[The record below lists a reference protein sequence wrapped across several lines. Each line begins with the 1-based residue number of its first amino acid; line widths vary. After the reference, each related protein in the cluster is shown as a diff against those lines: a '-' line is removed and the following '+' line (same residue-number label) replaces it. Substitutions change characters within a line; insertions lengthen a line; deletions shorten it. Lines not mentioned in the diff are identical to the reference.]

1 MCHTSRRRRLLYSR
15 RETKH
20 AERIEATVQVNSL
33 FFENVLLRHIY
44 FFSLS
49 LDATRVVLLRRR
61 LIPETLI
68 YISAFEPFF
77 ALDDVACAMRSRARK
92 KTGLETGRE
101 DETHSR
107 ARGNG
112 VRTARRR
119 SRGAVPGRISR
130 PLFFFLESSLL
141 GLLRFG
147 LVPSSSSLHEQQ
159 RSIVKSTTDVFGLL
173 LIREK
178 QQQRHR
184 VYVRGVILGYKRART
199 NQHEN
204 TSLIKLE
211 NVPDKSSTAFYLGKK
226 LCYVYKAHTKKQ
238 GTVYRTMWGKV
249 TRAHGTSG
257 VVRAKFKHNLPPS
270 SIGGKIRCMLYP
282 SNI

>member
-1 MCHTSRRRRLLYSR
+1 MMSRVRCEVARVQKKKPVWRRDAKTR
-15 RETKH
+15 R
-20 AERIEATVQVNSL
+20 I
-33 FFENVLLRHIY
+33 
-44 FFSLS
+44 
-49 LDATRVVLLRRR
+49 
-61 LIPETLI
+61 
-68 YISAFEPFF
+68 
-77 ALDDVACAMRSRARK
+77 RARE
-92 KTGLETGRE
+92 ETGCE
-101 DETHSR
+101 
-107 ARGNG
+107 
-112 VRTARRR
+112 RRDVGR
-119 SRGAVPGRISR
+119 AVPFRGGFRV
-130 PLFFFLESSLL
+130 LCFFFLESSLL

-147 LVPSSSSLHEQQ
+147 LVPSSSSSSLHEQQ
-159 RSIVKSTTDVFGLL
+159 RSVVKSTLTDVFGLL

>member
-1 MCHTSRRRRLLYSR
+1 M
-15 RETKH
+15 
-20 AERIEATVQVNSL
+20 
-33 FFENVLLRHIY
+33 
-44 FFSLS
+44 
-49 LDATRVVLLRRR
+49 RVVLLRRR

-77 ALDDVACAMRSRARK
+77 ALDDVACAMRSRARSKK

-147 LVPSSSSLHEQQ
+147 LVAIIIVIISPRTTTKRSS
-159 RSIVKSTTDVFGLL
+159 
-173 LIREK
+173 
-178 QQQRHR
+178 
-184 VYVRGVILGYKRART
+184 
-199 NQHEN
+199 
-204 TSLIKLE
+204 
-211 NVPDKSSTAFYLGKK
+211 
-226 LCYVYKAHTKKQ
+226 
-238 GTVYRTMWGKV
+238 
-249 TRAHGTSG
+249 
-257 VVRAKFKHNLPPS
+257 
-270 SIGGKIRCMLYP
+270 KIDFD
-282 SNI
+282 

>member
-1 MCHTSRRRRLLYSR
+1 MSRAISEVARSGAKKKRFGRDAKTTRRIRAREETRCERRDVGRAVPFRGGFRRRRPPLVFSR
-15 RETKH
+15 
-20 AERIEATVQVNSL
+20 
-33 FFENVLLRHIY
+33 
-44 FFSLS
+44 FFSFGSFS
-49 LDATRVVLLRRR
+49 LK
-61 LIPETLI
+61 
-68 YISAFEPFF
+68 
-77 ALDDVACAMRSRARK
+77 M
-92 KTGLETGRE
+92 
-101 DETHSR
+101 
-107 ARGNG
+107 
-112 VRTARRR
+112 
-119 SRGAVPGRISR
+119 
-130 PLFFFLESSLL
+130 
-141 GLLRFG
+141 
-147 LVPSSSSLHEQQ
+147 PSSSSLH
-159 RSIVKSTTDVFGLL
+159 
-173 LIREK
+173 K
-178 QQQRHR
+178 QQQQSVVSTIDQSLLLRENNNNNNNR

-211 NVPDKSSTAFYLGKK
+211 NVPDKASTAFYLGKK

>member
-1 MCHTSRRRRLLYSR
+1 M
-15 RETKH
+15 
-20 AERIEATVQVNSL
+20 
-33 FFENVLLRHIY
+33 
-44 FFSLS
+44 
-49 LDATRVVLLRRR
+49 
-61 LIPETLI
+61 
-68 YISAFEPFF
+68 SAFEPFF
-77 ALDDVACAMRSRARK
+77 VALDDVACAMRSRARSKK

-147 LVPSSSSLHEQQ
+147 LVPSSSSSSSSSLHEQQ
-159 RSIVKSTTDVFGLL
+159 RSVVKSTLTDVFGLL

>member
-1 MCHTSRRRRLLYSR
+1 MSRVRCEVAR
-15 RETKH
+15 
-20 AERIEATVQVNSL
+20 VQK
-33 FFENVLLRHIY
+33 
-44 FFSLS
+44 
-49 LDATRVVLLRRR
+49 
-61 LIPETLI
+61 
-68 YISAFEPFF
+68 
-77 ALDDVACAMRSRARK
+77 K

-147 LVPSSSSLHEQQ
+147 LVPSSLHEQQ
-159 RSIVKSTTDVFGLL
+159 RSVVKSTLTDVFGLL

-238 GTVYRTMWGKV
+238 GTVYRTCLLY
-249 TRAHGTSG
+249 TSPSPRDG
-257 VVRAKFKHNLPPS
+257 LLSRMPS
-270 SIGGKIRCMLYP
+270 SA
-282 SNI
+282 

>member
-1 MCHTSRRRRLLYSR
+1 MMLLNPFSR
-15 RETKH
+15 E
-20 AERIEATVQVNSL
+20 
-33 FFENVLLRHIY
+33 
-44 FFSLS
+44 
-49 LDATRVVLLRRR
+49 
-61 LIPETLI
+61 
-68 YISAFEPFF
+68 
-77 ALDDVACAMRSRARK
+77 DVACDKRSRAFGREK
-92 KTGLETGRE
+92 KTVWTGRE
-101 DETHSR
+101 DDETHSR

-147 LVPSSSSLHEQQ
+147 LVPSSLHEQQ
-159 RSIVKSTTDVFGLL
+159 RSVVKSTLTDVFGLL

>member
-1 MCHTSRRRRLLYSR
+1 MSRVRCEVARVQKKNRFGDGTRRR
-15 RETKH
+15 
-20 AERIEATVQVNSL
+20 
-33 FFENVLLRHIY
+33 
-44 FFSLS
+44 
-49 LDATRVVLLRRR
+49 DA
-61 LIPETLI
+61 
-68 YISAFEPFF
+68 F
-77 ALDDVACAMRSRARK
+77 ARARK
-92 KTGLETGRE
+92 
-101 DETHSR
+101 
-107 ARGNG
+107 
-112 VRTARRR
+112 
-119 SRGAVPGRISR
+119 RGANGATSVARCRSGEDFASSV
-130 PLFFFLESSLL
+130 FFFLESSLL

-147 LVPSSSSLHEQQ
+147 LVPSSLHEQQ
-159 RSIVKSTTDVFGLL
+159 RSVVKSTLTDVFGLL

>member
-1 MCHTSRRRRLLYSR
+1 M
-15 RETKH
+15 
-20 AERIEATVQVNSL
+20 
-33 FFENVLLRHIY
+33 
-44 FFSLS
+44 
-49 LDATRVVLLRRR
+49 
-61 LIPETLI
+61 
-68 YISAFEPFF
+68 SAFEPFF
-77 ALDDVACAMRSRARK
+77 ALEDDDDVACAMRSRARK

-130 PLFFFLESSLL
+130 PLFFFLASSLL

-159 RSIVKSTTDVFGLL
+159 RSVVKSTTDVFGL

>member
-1 MCHTSRRRRLLYSR
+1 MCDAKSRAFKNQNQFGDGTRRR
-15 RETKH
+15 
-20 AERIEATVQVNSL
+20 
-33 FFENVLLRHIY
+33 
-44 FFSLS
+44 
-49 LDATRVVLLRRR
+49 DA
-61 LIPETLI
+61 
-68 YISAFEPFF
+68 F
-77 ALDDVACAMRSRARK
+77 ARARK
-92 KTGLETGRE
+92 
-101 DETHSR
+101 
-107 ARGNG
+107 
-112 VRTARRR
+112 
-119 SRGAVPGRISR
+119 RGANGATSVARCRSGEDFAFSV
-130 PLFFFLESSLL
+130 FFFLESSLL

-147 LVPSSSSLHEQQ
+147 LVPSSLHHEQQ
-159 RSIVKSTTDVFGLL
+159 RSVVVKSTLTDVFGLL

>member
-1 MCHTSRRRRLLYSR
+1 MSRVRCEVARVQKKNGFGDGTRRR
-15 RETKH
+15 
-20 AERIEATVQVNSL
+20 
-33 FFENVLLRHIY
+33 
-44 FFSLS
+44 
-49 LDATRVVLLRRR
+49 DA
-61 LIPETLI
+61 
-68 YISAFEPFF
+68 F
-77 ALDDVACAMRSRARK
+77 ARARK
-92 KTGLETGRE
+92 RGANGATSVARCRSGE
-101 DETHSR
+101 DFASSVFFPRIFSFGSSSFWSR
-107 ARGNG
+107 A
-112 VRTARRR
+112 
-119 SRGAVPGRISR
+119 IIIIIIII
-130 PLFFFLESSLL
+130 
-141 GLLRFG
+141 
-147 LVPSSSSLHEQQ
+147 LHEQQ
-159 RSIVKSTTDVFGLL
+159 RSVVKSTLTDVFGLL